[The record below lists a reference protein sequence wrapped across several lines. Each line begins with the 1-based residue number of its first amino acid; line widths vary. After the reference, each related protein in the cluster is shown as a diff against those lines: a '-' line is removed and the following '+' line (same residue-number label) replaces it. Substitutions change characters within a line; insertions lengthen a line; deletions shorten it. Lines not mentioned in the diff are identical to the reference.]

1 MKVFSHVAWVICAR
15 NLDRGG
21 FLHPVVW
28 DHLCPERTILLG
40 SNRYCG
46 KVIFTSLFIPRA
58 CWVGLVSRCFCSVC
72 FFLCLPLFQYFNL
85 IGRLLLFLGSFLNFP
100 FSDVFQSEMWCE
112 FLAAFPDH
120 LQPLVSRAQE
130 TVLASKAEGTIR
142 TYLAG
147 FKVAQNRFQHLDFD
161 GLL

>member
-46 KVIFTSLFIPRA
+46 KVIFTSLF
-58 CWVGLVSRCFCSVC
+58 GLA
-72 FFLCLPLFQYFNL
+72 
-85 IGRLLLFLGSFLNFP
+85 SFL
-100 FSDVFQSEMWCE
+100 V
-112 FLAAFPDH
+112 AFV
-120 LQPLVSRAQE
+120 LFVSLFAF
-130 TVLASKAEGTIR
+130 VSI
-142 TYLAG
+142 
-147 FKVAQNRFQHLDFD
+147 F
-161 GLL
+161 